1 MSVVGEMDR
10 REARPQLARASQGN
24 GQREKTT
31 QKRGG
36 ADAKDDSML
45 TFDDAI
51 HRFFFNLLD
60 LLNLLTTSSQQD
72 KLIDPTSV
80 SHLHRITKTLGMLA
94 TGAPADARS
103 IVQKARAEAAD
114 YR

>member
-1 MSVVGEMDR
+1 MPS
-10 REARPQLARASQGN
+10 
-24 GQREKTT
+24 
-31 QKRGG
+31 
-36 ADAKDDSML
+36 
-45 TFDDAI
+45 I
-51 HRFFFNLLD
+51 FFLPLLD
-60 LLNLLTTSSQQD
+60 LNISFQD

-114 YR
+114 YRYSCWKSFRGF

>member
-1 MSVVGEMDR
+1 MR
-10 REARPQLARASQGN
+10 RKALKWKKKRK
-24 GQREKTT
+24 KT
-31 QKRGG
+31 
-36 ADAKDDSML
+36 MPL
-45 TFDDAI
+45 TS
-51 HRFFFNLLD
+51 RKPMPPLFFLPLD
-60 LLNLLTTSSQQD
+60 LQIIQD